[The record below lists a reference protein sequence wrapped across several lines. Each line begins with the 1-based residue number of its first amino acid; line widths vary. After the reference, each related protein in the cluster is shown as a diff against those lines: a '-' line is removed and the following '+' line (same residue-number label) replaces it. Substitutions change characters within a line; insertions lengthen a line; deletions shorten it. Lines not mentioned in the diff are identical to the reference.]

1 MSLLFAIVTN
11 SSHSHP
17 SLCALFTL
25 QLPVEA
31 LPRRP
36 LHTPP
41 VTADQSN
48 STISAL
54 IEHVFSRAQS
64 LEEGEIEETNV
75 LEEGEILERYPTP
88 NRVFLLTPAPST
100 VKSYTSTHVDTEGA
114 LSETYTP
121 INNGD
126 SEGFNR
132 ADSEEQA
139 LQWEDY
145 AAEAERRY
153 EAEQAIYEGL
163 PEGEPFQLEFPPRN
177 FTESLVQCLYF
188 DPSYAGDLTTR
199 FGRGFVYDTQFT
211 VSDLLLFLDET
222 PFPFS
227 LPELFRPPID
237 RGESQR
243 QTPSS
248 DSLSS
253 SSPSL

>member
-1 MSLLFAIVTN
+1 VSRSCSNT
-11 SSHSHP
+11 S
-17 SLCALFTL
+17 
-25 QLPVEA
+25 VEA

-36 LHTPP
+36 LRTPSIA
-41 VTADQSN
+41 ADQSN
-48 STISAL
+48 STISAP
-54 IEHVFSRAQS
+54 IEHIFSCAQS

-100 VKSYTSTHVDTEGA
+100 VESYTSTQVATEGA

-121 INNGD
+121 INDGD
-126 SEGFNR
+126 SEGFGDDNQ
-132 ADSEEQA
+132 SLHWEE
-139 LQWEDY
+139 Y
-145 AAEAERRY
+145 IAEREAAYKARY
-153 EAEQAIYEGL
+153 KAEQVIYEGQ

-177 FTESLVQCLYF
+177 FTESLVQRLYF

-227 LPELFRPPID
+227 LPALFRPPID
-237 RGESQR
+237 HGESER
-243 QTPSS
+243 QTQSS
-248 DSLSS
+248 DSSSS

>member
-1 MSLLFAIVTN
+1 VPCSCSN
-11 SSHSHP
+11 
-17 SLCALFTL
+17 
-25 QLPVEA
+25 LPVEA

-36 LHTPP
+36 LYTPSIA
-41 VTADQSN
+41 ADQSN
-48 STISAL
+48 STISAP
-54 IEHVFSRAQS
+54 IEHIFSRAQS

-100 VKSYTSTHVDTEGA
+100 VKSYTSTHIATEGT

-121 INNGD
+121 INDRD
-126 SEGFNR
+126 SEGFARLSNGS
-132 ADSEEQA
+132 DDKQSLHWEE
-139 LQWEDY
+139 Y
-145 AAEAERRY
+145 IAEREAAYKARY
-153 EAEQAIYEGL
+153 EAEQAIYEGQ

-177 FTESLVQCLYF
+177 FTESLVQRLYF

-199 FGRGFVYDTQFT
+199 FGRGFIYDTQFT

-227 LPELFRPPID
+227 LPALFRPPID
-237 RGESQR
+237 RGESER
-243 QTPSS
+243 QTQSS

>member
-1 MSLLFAIVTN
+1 VPRSRPN
-11 SSHSHP
+11 
-17 SLCALFTL
+17 
-25 QLPVEA
+25 LPVEA

-41 VTADQSN
+41 VAADQSN
-48 STISAL
+48 STL
-54 IEHVFSRAQS
+54 IKCIFSHAQS

-75 LEEGEILERYPTP
+75 LEEGKILERYPTP

-100 VKSYTSTHVDTEGA
+100 VESYTLTHVATEGA

-126 SEGFNR
+126 SEGFNQ

-153 EAEQAIYEGL
+153 ESDQAVYEG
-163 PEGEPFQLEFPPRN
+163 EVAREPFQLEFPPRN
-177 FTESLVQCLYF
+177 FTESLVQRLYF
-188 DPSYAGDLTTR
+188 DPSYTGDLTTR
-199 FGRGFVYDTQFT
+199 FGRGFIYDTQFT

-227 LPELFRPPID
+227 LPALFRPPID
-237 RGESQR
+237 HGEPER
-243 QTPSS
+243 QASS
-248 DSLSS
+248 SNSSSS